1 MLGSSEH
8 IGVIVTKL
16 KNSTRE
22 SGSFYNKCIREWA
35 YIPCRLKLFVPTC
48 PSWYTYGLLA
58 DDMLDLGRNTASH
71 IKFNFEWNRKYYMD
85 FRYPA
90 TQDGKHAQTQK
101 KRRTT
106 KLQARSWGELEDRLA
121 LQVRCRLWRPD
132 KYSTLWQVSETRF
145 NTWKRPMTFGKS
157 FFVFPMMLSKS
168 RLENNFAS
176 VRRRITSSTLGNG
189 YALFRVTAFRRL

>member
-35 YIPCRLKLFVPTC
+35 YIPCRFKLFVPTC

-71 IKFNFEWNRKYYMD
+71 IKFNVEWNRKYYMD

-90 TQDGKHAQTQK
+90 TQDRKHAQTQK
-101 KRRTT
+101 NDERRSYKRVPGASWKIVWLFRSGAASDGRANIPPYDRFQKHVSIPEKDRWLSAKAFSFTNDAI
-106 KLQARSWGELEDRLA
+106 KIQARE
-121 LQVRCRLWRPD
+121 
-132 KYSTLWQVSETRF
+132 
-145 NTWKRPMTFGKS
+145 
-157 FFVFPMMLSKS
+157 
-168 RLENNFAS
+168 
-176 VRRRITSSTLGNG
+176 
-189 YALFRVTAFRRL
+189 